1 MSHPQGSVTFSFVDP
16 TDALVRMLMLGPLA
30 ANEENLR
37 FFPCSDNDY
46 YADFEDGERLRRIHE
61 ELPAGSAALTSVLFF
76 DEINLDQKG
85 YTTGDGFLIMGGFFT
100 SKARESLFAKYSL
113 GTIPAIAVASINK
126 NKAVIRRFA
135 RQLRAKC
142 HAAIMS
148 CYTSFNNAGG
158 AVVKLQSGRILYFP
172 RAVILAIYADFP
184 AGSTKR
190 LCTL

>member
-1 MSHPQGSVTFSFVDP
+1 MSYPQGSVTFSFVDP

-30 ANEENLR
+30 ANEDNLR
-37 FFPCSDNDY
+37 FFPRRDSSY

-61 ELPAGSAALTSVLFF
+61 ELPASSAALTSVLFF

-85 YTTGDGFLIMGGFFT
+85 YTPGDGFLIMGGFFT

-113 GTIPAIAVASINK
+113 GTIPGLAVPSINK
-126 NKAVIRRFA
+126 EKAVIVRFA
-135 RQLRAKC
+135 RQLRAEC

-148 CYTSFNNAGG
+148 CYTAFNNAGG
-158 AVVKLQSGRILYFP
+158 AVVKLQTGRILYFP

-184 AGSTKR
+184 AGCCK
-190 LCTL
+190 